1 MKTIFILHFCF
12 TAAAFS
18 NAIERLIL
26 PYNTAYN
33 GIHSSMAS
41 IDSYYKIARLSILK
55 AFFDLISNAKQN
67 FIKRYEDPDK
77 TKKHT
82 EKIEEKNS
90 STKKE
95 EL

>member
-1 MKTIFILHFCF
+1 MKTILILYFCF
-12 TAAAFS
+12 VAATFS

-33 GIHSSMAS
+33 GIHSCMGS
-41 IDSYYKIARLSILK
+41 IDSYYKMARLFIVK
-55 AFFDLISNAKQN
+55 AAFDLISNAKQN
-67 FIKRYEDPDK
+67 FIKRYEESNK

-82 EKIEEKNS
+82 EKIEEKNN